1 MDQIKNQ
8 RQVMHVSVRRER
20 MERNE
25 AERRVDRR
33 GGKGRRCRAN
43 GNGTSQMN
51 DPEPQYTP
59 QPEHQMEA

>member
-1 MDQIKNQ
+1 
-8 RQVMHVSVRRER
+8 